1 MNSEELRVC
10 LEHWTQWA
18 RARGATWP
26 QVEAGCV
33 DILQRADDGD
43 TVDDLPSWPAL
54 LAVVCPQPVRQEAH
68 RVVC

>member
-1 MNSEELRVC
+1 MTGDELMDV
-10 LEHWTQWA
+10 LQHWRQWA

-54 LAVVCPQPVRQEAH
+54 LAVVCPQPVRQEAY